1 MPDFTPLQWAVV
13 GTLVSIQIVL
23 LAASL
28 TSLARTQ
35 NERLTL
41 PRIAWILIC
50 FIQIVGPI
58 AFLAA
63 GRKPAPHIESE
74 PSPRSQ
80 AAVES
85 VIDELYPKS

>member
-1 MPDFTPLQWAVV
+1 MPDFTPLQWVVV
-13 GTLVSIQIVL
+13 GALVAIQIVL

-58 AFLAA
+58 AFFAA
-63 GRKPAPHIESE
+63 GRKPAPHHEEASASRAAPAIE
-74 PSPRSQ
+74 Q
-80 AAVES
+80 AVN
-85 VIDELYPKS
+85 ELYPRS